1 MKCRSKHKELIL
13 KINTKQICILFLSIF
28 IGTNCAAKKNI
39 KKNKSNNEIIQSEE
53 TSNQSHKT
61 SPETTSPN
69 LDVISDGQTI
79 NDLSSRLKYLEELL
93 NSYQAQS
100 LALENPMSFFNKKV
114 LLTNGSMLYGNIT
127 FQDDTI
133 VQLETLIGTLAIEKN
148 TIIRVV
154 DQAVSILDKD
164 DQFIELNTEN
174 NIETQINNMQNQH
187 SAEVLLL
194 GDFTEKKDENQNTIL
209 SGQVKNV
216 GLKRADF
223 SKITFT
229 IYRNQ
234 SYDSMP
240 VEYTAFI
247 NGSSVS
253 FDTNA
258 ISTSSLFS
266 EEIGDFSLVIPSDFG
281 PFVSYTYRIDWEEYE

>member
-1 MKCRSKHKELIL
+1 VKCRQKHKELIL

-28 IGTNCAAKKNI
+28 IGTNCAAKKNPKPPTSDTSLI
-39 KKNKSNNEIIQSEE
+39 EPDKEITNEGKTIANDFSNTDDS
-53 TSNQSHKT
+53 K
-61 SPETTSPN
+61 
-69 LDVISDGQTI
+69 TI
-79 NDLSSRLKYLEELL
+79 NNLSARIQYLEELL

-127 FQDDTI
+127 YQDDTI
-133 VQLETLIGTLAIEKN
+133 IQLETLIGALAIEKN

-154 DQAVSILDKD
+154 DQAVSVLDKD

-174 NIETQINNMQNQH
+174 NIEENIDNMQNQH
-187 SAEVLLL
+187 SAEVVLL
-194 GDFTEKKDENQNTIL
+194 GDFKEEKDENQNTIL
-209 SGQVKNV
+209 SGQVKNI

-223 SKITFT
+223 AKITFT
-229 IYRNQ
+229 IYRHQ

-253 FDTNA
+253 FDSNA
-258 ISTSSLFS
+258 ISTSSLFK
-266 EEIGDFSLVIPSDFG
+266 EEVGDFSLVIPSDFG
-281 PFVSYTYRIDWEEYE
+281 SFVSYTYRIDWEEYE

>member
-1 MKCRSKHKELIL
+1 MKCRQKHKELIL

-28 IGTNCAAKKNI
+28 IGTNCASKKSPKPPI
-39 KKNKSNNEIIQSEE
+39 SNTNLTEPA
-53 TSNQSHKT
+53 NA
-61 SPETTSPN
+61 ETTPN
-69 LDVISDGQTI
+69 IESDDLSLVDSITSKTI
-79 NDLSSRLKYLEELL
+79 NNLSARIQYLEELL

-127 FQDDTI
+127 YQDDVI
-133 VQLETLIGTLAIEKN
+133 VQLETLIGALAIEKN

-154 DQAVSILDKD
+154 DQSVSILDKD
-164 DQFIELNTEN
+164 DQFIELNAEN
-174 NIETQINNMQNQH
+174 NISEDIDNMQNQH
-187 SAEVLLL
+187 SAEVVLL
-194 GDFTEKKDENQNTIL
+194 GDFKEEKDENQNTLL
-209 SGQVKNV
+209 SGQVKNI

-229 IYRNQ
+229 IYKNQ

-253 FDTNA
+253 FDSNA
-258 ISTSSLFS
+258 ISTSSLFT
-266 EEIGDFSLVIPSDFG
+266 EEVGDFSLVIPSDFG
-281 PFVSYTYRIDWEEYE
+281 PFVSYTYRIDWSEYE

>member
-1 MKCRSKHKELIL
+1 VKCRQKHKELIL

-28 IGTNCAAKKNI
+28 IGTNCAAKKTP
-39 KKNKSNNEIIQSEE
+39 K
-53 TSNQSHKT
+53 
-61 SPETTSPN
+61 PP
-69 LDVISDGQTI
+69 ISDTNLEEYDKKII
-79 NDLSSRLKYLEELL
+79 NEQKVVVDDSNTKDAVMSKTTHDLFARIQYLEELL

-127 FQDDTI
+127 YQDDVMI
-133 VQLETLIGTLAIEKN
+133 QLETLIGALAIEKN
-148 TIIRVV
+148 TVIRVV

-164 DQFIELNTEN
+164 NQFIELNAEN
-174 NIETQINNMQNQH
+174 DIEEDIDNMQNQH
-187 SAEVLLL
+187 SAEVVLL
-194 GDFTEKKDENQNTIL
+194 GDFKEEKDENQNTIL
-209 SGQVKNV
+209 SGQVKNI

-223 SKITFT
+223 AKITFT

-253 FDTNA
+253 FESNA
-258 ISTSSLFS
+258 ISTSSLFT
-266 EEIGDFSLVIPSDFG
+266 EEVGNFSLVIPSDFG
-281 PFVSYTYRIDWEEYE
+281 PFVSYTYRIDWSEYE

>member
-1 MKCRSKHKELIL
+1 VKCRQKHKELIL

-28 IGTNCAAKKNI
+28 IGTNCASKKSPKPPI
-39 KKNKSNNEIIQSEE
+39 SNTNLTESA
-53 TSNQSHKT
+53 NA
-61 SPETTSPN
+61 ETTPN
-69 LDVISDGQTI
+69 IESDDLNLIDSITSKTI
-79 NDLSSRLKYLEELL
+79 NSLSARIQYLEELL

-127 FQDDTI
+127 YQDDVI
-133 VQLETLIGTLAIEKN
+133 VQLETLIGALAIEKN

-154 DQAVSILDKD
+154 DQSVSILDKD
-164 DQFIELNTEN
+164 DQFIELNAEN
-174 NIETQINNMQNQH
+174 NISEDIDNMQNQH
-187 SAEVLLL
+187 SAEVVLL
-194 GDFTEKKDENQNTIL
+194 GDFKEEKDENQNTLL
-209 SGQVKNV
+209 SGQVKNI

-223 SKITFT
+223 AKITFT
-229 IYRNQ
+229 VYKNQ

-253 FDTNA
+253 FDSNA
-258 ISTSSLFS
+258 ISTSSLFT
-266 EEIGDFSLVIPSDFG
+266 EEVGDFSLVIPSDFG
-281 PFVSYTYRIDWEEYE
+281 PFVSYTYRIDWSEYE

>member
-1 MKCRSKHKELIL
+1 MKCRQKHKELSL
-13 KINTKQICILFLSIF
+13 KIQTKQILIIFLSVF
-28 IGTNCAAKKNI
+28 IGSNCTAKKHLKESHSDNKEIQQSTTDIPLLDIGSESEHFNI
-39 KKNKSNNEIIQSEE
+39 DGTDNKVIQ
-53 TSNQSHKT
+53 N
-61 SPETTSPN
+61 
-69 LDVISDGQTI
+69 
-79 NDLSSRLKYLEELL
+79 LSSRLQYLEELL

-100 LALENPMSFFNKKV
+100 LALENPTSFFNKKI

-127 FQDDTI
+127 FQDDNI

-154 DQAVSILDKD
+154 DQAVSVLREEDKL
-164 DQFIELNTEN
+164 IELNTQN
-174 NIETQINNMQNQH
+174 NIETKIEGMQNKH
-187 SAEVLLL
+187 SAEVVLL
-194 GDFTEKKDENQNTIL
+194 GDFTEQKDENQNTIL
-209 SGQVKNV
+209 TGQVKNL

-223 SKITFT
+223 AKITFT

-253 FDTNA
+253 FETNA
-258 ISTSSLFS
+258 MSTSSLYS
-266 EEIGDFSLVIPSDFG
+266 EEIGNFSLVIPSDFG